1 MSQTKH
7 SRQVEG
13 ETLLETLTSCK
24 LRPRG
29 IRSPPPT
36 PLTPQHHITHWHPSS
51 NAIVFIHRQ
60 PSSPLSFRPPLS
72 PSLTPHFLLSFFLLQ
87 MEGEGGGGREGEGRG
102 GEAGVQPRSCHGALI
117 LQQLFFSLS
126 LSLVFFSLRMYS
138 VVSFSCCFFF
148 FFFLERNI
156 IAHHFHQPVTSSSFL
171 VCLMQTTLL

>member
-87 MEGEGGGGREGEGRG
+87 IEGEGGEGGRERGEEGRRVCSPG
-102 GEAGVQPRSCHGALI
+102 AVTVLSSCSS
-117 LQQLFFSLS
+117 FSFLS
-126 LSLVFFSLRMYS
+126 LSLL
-138 VVSFSCCFFF
+138 
-148 FFFLERNI
+148 FFFL
-156 IAHHFHQPVTSSSFL
+156 
-171 VCLMQTTLL
+171 